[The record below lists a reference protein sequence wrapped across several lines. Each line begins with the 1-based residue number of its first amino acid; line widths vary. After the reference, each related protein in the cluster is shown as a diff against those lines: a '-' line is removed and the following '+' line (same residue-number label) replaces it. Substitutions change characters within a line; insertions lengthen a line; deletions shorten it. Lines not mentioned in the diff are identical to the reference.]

1 MMPQVITDP
10 RELRRALAGKSVALV
25 PTMGALHAG
34 HLSLVEQAKRRAQS
48 VVVSIFVNPTQFGPG
63 EDYDAYP
70 RQMTDDLAALAT
82 LDTDFVFTPSV
93 DTMYPGFPTPER
105 VSIDPGPTAKIL
117 EGALRPGHFAG
128 VSQIV
133 AKLFNLTQPDF
144 AIFGQ
149 KDAQQI
155 SLIRQMVH
163 DLAFPIEIVEAPIVR
178 DADGLA
184 LSSRNAYLSAE
195 ERGWALAL
203 SKALKVGAQIS
214 ESPLAMA
221 MATFARLDAPGVT
234 PDYAAVVTRDS
245 FQPRAIVTAQEV
257 SEFPRQSGSGGPAQ
271 SEECYLLV
279 AGQVGRARLIDN
291 TKVAI

>member
-34 HLSLVEQAKRRAQS
+34 HLSLVEQAKRCAQS

-203 SKALKVGAQIS
+203 SKALKAGAQIS

-221 MATFARLDAPGVT
+221 MATFACLDAPGVS

-245 FQPRAIVTAQEV
+245 FQPRAIVTAQEA
-257 SEFPRQSGSGGPAQ
+257 SEFPRQSGSGGQVQ